1 MTPAAPHN
9 SIPITNK
16 TRDGEYFT
24 YSYGLV
30 FTNRLFSL
38 ILSAVLVWVFE
49 RESLTL
55 STVRPLCRLT
65 VAARRST

>member
-1 MTPAAPHN
+1 MAQP
-9 SIPITNK
+9 K

-55 STVRPLCRLT
+55 STVRPLRGF
-65 VAARRST
+65 VN